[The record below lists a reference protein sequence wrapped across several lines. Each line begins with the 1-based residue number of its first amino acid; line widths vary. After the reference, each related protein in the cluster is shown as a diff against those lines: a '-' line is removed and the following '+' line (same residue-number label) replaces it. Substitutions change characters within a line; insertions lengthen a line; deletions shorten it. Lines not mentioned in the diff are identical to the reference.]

1 MRPMKISGET
11 FPDPQTRLNDIPKYS
26 VGYELRCA
34 SGLLI
39 GHLSS
44 RHEHV
49 MLHFFSVT
57 SLA

>member
-1 MRPMKISGET
+1 MKISGET